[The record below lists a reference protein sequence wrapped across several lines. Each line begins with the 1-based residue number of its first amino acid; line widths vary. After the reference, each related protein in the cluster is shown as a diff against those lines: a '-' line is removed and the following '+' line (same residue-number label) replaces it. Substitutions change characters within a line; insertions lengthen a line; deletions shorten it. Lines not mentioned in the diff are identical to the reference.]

1 MISNVPKTLYGY
13 IYLKKGVLLMS
24 ESNENN
30 HQKYS
35 IYDNMSTE
43 VLEEILRADSQL
55 QNDKDSDM
63 DTILYIMEVIAKREK
78 EQPTGKFTDIHTAW
92 TSFSENYLPYLENDK
107 SLYDDEEDIKDETGI
122 KQIPLYN
129 SPPSRKSRLQFRT
142 ACIVAII
149 TLMLFVGTVTANA
162 LGFDLWGSVAKWTKD
177 TFSFSN
183 DTIYNQVHE
192 DLQEVFDKYD
202 LSIQIVPTWF
212 PEGYSF
218 ESVDISEN
226 PLRTTI
232 YSIYTNNEN
241 EEIIVAIILLEHP
254 SASTYEKDG
263 EDVLMHTVDGIE
275 HYVMTNLERTKVV
288 WMTGNYECSITG
300 NFSVEEAKKMIN
312 SIYGR

>member
-1 MISNVPKTLYGY
+1 
-13 IYLKKGVLLMS
+13 MS

-63 DTILYIMEVIAKREK
+63 DTILYIIEVIAKREK

-107 SLYDDEEDIKDETGI
+107 SLYDDEDIKDETGI

-129 SPPSRKSRLQFRT
+129 SSTSRKSRLQLRT

-149 TLMLFVGTVTANA
+149 TVMLFVGTVTANA
-162 LGFDLWGSVAKWTKD
+162 LGFDIWEAVAKWTKD

-183 DTIYNQVHE
+183 VIINTQSPD
-192 DLQEVFDKYD
+192 DLQKTLDKYNINTKVAPKW
-202 LSIQIVPTWF
+202 L

-218 ESVDISEN
+218 KSVDVAES
-226 PLRTTI
+226 PLRTIVNSI
-232 YSIYTNNEN
+232 YSNKDD
-241 EEIIVAIILLEHP
+241 EILVTIISLAVP
-254 SASTYEKDG
+254 SASTYEKDSSN
-263 EDVLMHTVDGIE
+263 VIKYNADGIE
-275 HYVMTNLERTKVV
+275 HYIMTNLERTKVV

-300 NFSVEEAKKMIN
+300 NFSVEEAEKIID